1 MGGGAAMR
9 SAAAK
14 VAGIGGVLRRAPAA
28 PSAPQSVR
36 SGSGPGSG
44 WAPAIVSAKG
54 DEVAASAGDAP
65 HGKAAQMAAWEVD
78 DWDFGGLEEKL
89 VGQPMGRV
97 VFGGVPSFEEA
108 KAATDDL
115 KDAIDKVYLSST
127 NITGWEGQL
136 PADQASGLPVLTN
149 SVETQ
154 SSVIGEALATFPVP
168 KHAVEAFKL
177 LTQSP
182 EAQTVVASIASDQ
195 DVWDAFL
202 KNKALQDFLQSQNSS
217 IQFPYM
223 EPKVEKSADDA
234 FSDDWKSP
242 RVDEETSEGGHK
254 NGFMSFLQNIKLR
267 VEQMVSNISSFLA
280 DIFTPPSV
288 EKMSSNSDGNAGLAV
303 GASFMGLALLTLLVV
318 LIRRG

>member
-1 MGGGAAMR
+1 M
-9 SAAAK
+9 
-14 VAGIGGVLRRAPAA
+14 
-28 PSAPQSVR
+28 
-36 SGSGPGSG
+36 
-44 WAPAIVSAKG
+44 
-54 DEVAASAGDAP
+54 
-65 HGKAAQMAAWEVD
+65 
-78 DWDFGGLEEKL
+78 
-89 VGQPMGRV
+89 
-97 VFGGVPSFEEA
+97 
-108 KAATDDL
+108 
-115 KDAIDKVYLSST
+115 SST

-136 PADQASGLPVLTN
+136 PADQASGLPVLAN

-154 SSVIGEALATFPVP
+154 SSVIGEALATFPES

-195 DVWDAFL
+195 NVWDAFL

-217 IQFPYM
+217 IQLPYM
-223 EPKVEKSADDA
+223 EPKVEKSAGDA